1 MLDLSRLGARRKITC
16 FMPDTA
22 PCPRCGSR
30 AARNEKRR
38 RNYWEPSLNQ
48 ASVVEAE
55 YGCYLCPTCP
65 KGQTWFTLVP
75 EEFQTHRQYT
85 VSAQQALVDLVQKH
99 RMSVEAATAVGQDI
113 LHLPELEA
121 TTVLAWLRV
130 AGEAVDAEAHKKAAV
145 EGFSGEMAVDEV
157 YDGGWYVIKATD
169 PLNGVEL
176 SWELGR
182 GSPSKEDVRG
192 FFLYLK
198 ATGFYPKLVVTDGA
212 NLYPEVI
219 AEVWP
224 ESRHQRCVFHFIKQI
239 NEDLREVFDAAYN
252 RLPKPLKRK
261 AGRPKK
267 RGRPRKDKEKREVRR
282 KVRRVRYIVLKAER
296 RLSDKERAM
305 LVEAIELCP
314 RLGVLRLFVLSVH
327 QLFAPETTDHAQSK
341 QRRQNI
347 LLCSEFND
355 LPGLEKSLKRL
366 RDDDLFTR
374 LTRYL
379 DFENADKTSNHPE
392 RENRIFRK
400 RQKIH
405 YRLRS
410 LRTLI
415 ALLNLLTVRNPMPE
429 QSTRLRRKPPDH
441 VVAREVCRA
450 A

>member
-1 MLDLSRLGARRKITC
+1 
-16 FMPDTA
+16 
-22 PCPRCGSR
+22 
-30 AARNEKRR
+30 
-38 RNYWEPSLNQ
+38 
-48 ASVVEAE
+48 
-55 YGCYLCPTCP
+55 
-65 KGQTWFTLVP
+65 
-75 EEFQTHRQYT
+75 
-85 VSAQQALVDLVQKH
+85 
-99 RMSVEAATAVGQDI
+99 
-113 LHLPELEA
+113 
-121 TTVLAWLRV
+121 
-130 AGEAVDAEAHKKAAV
+130 
-145 EGFSGEMAVDEV
+145 VDEV

-176 SWELGR
+176 SWQLGR

-192 FFLYLK
+192 FFLSLK
-198 ATGFYPKLVVTDGA
+198 ATGFYPNLVVTDGS
-212 NLYPEVI
+212 NLYPEVL

-252 RLPKPLKRK
+252 KLPKPLKRK

-267 RGRPRKDKEKREVRR
+267 RGRPRMDKEKREVRR

-305 LVEAIELCP
+305 LAEAIELCP

-327 QLFAPETTDHAQSK
+327 QLFAPETADHAQSE

-347 LLCSEFND
+347 LLCCEFND
-355 LPGLEKSLKRL
+355 LQGLEKSLKRL

-410 LRTLI
+410 FRSLI

-429 QSTRLRRKPPDH
+429 QPTRLRRKPPDH
-441 VVAREVCRA
+441 VVAKEVCRA